1 MTKNDS
7 RRSDG
12 APTHGAD
19 RRGDARRREQGVALM
34 LSILLLVAVSTL
46 ALSTMQTAA
55 SDGQVA
61 GFQNQETIAFY
72 AAEAGIA
79 QARAVIRNMGERS
92 QVPTYPADFPNLANP
107 VELSQSSEFVGGDQ
121 PVYYADPNPPAAEA
135 IGYIGEGT
143 QCTEGCNMTLGGL
156 KYNHTK
162 WQVNVVGESP
172 SGDEKRLEV
181 VATRLLAVGY

>member
-1 MTKNDS
+1 MS
-7 RRSDG
+7 RPSQSIQ
-12 APTHGAD
+12 PKK
-19 RRGDARRREQGVALM
+19 REQGVALM
-34 LSILLLVAVSTL
+34 LSILLLMAVSGL

-55 SDGQVA
+55 SDGTVA

-79 QARAVIRNMGERS
+79 DARAVIRNMGERA
-92 QVPTYPADFPNLANP
+92 QVPNYPAEFPDASNPAHLSAAVEFGGAN
-107 VELSQSSEFVGGDQ
+107 Q
-121 PVYYADPNPPAAEA
+121 PIYYADPNPPAAA
-135 IGYIGEGT
+135 PIMYIGEGE

-162 WQVNVVGESP
+162 WQVNVVGQSP
-172 SGDEKRLEV
+172 SGDQKRLEV

>member
-1 MTKNDS
+1 MQKK
-7 RRSDG
+7 
-12 APTHGAD
+12 D
-19 RRGDARRREQGVALM
+19 RNAIRARREGGIALVIAM
-34 LSILLLVAVSTL
+34 LLLMAVSAL

-79 QARAVIRNMGERS
+79 EARALIRDMGERS
-92 QVPTYPADFPNLANP
+92 QVPNYPADFPDQGNP
-107 VELSQSSEFVGGDQ
+107 TALSEAAQFVGGDQ
-121 PVYYADPNPPAAEA
+121 PIYYADPNPPIAAP
-135 IGYIGEGT
+135 IMYVGEGKP
-143 QCTEGCNMTLGGL
+143 CTEGCNMTLGGL

-172 SGDEKRLEV
+172 SGDQKRLEV

>member
-1 MTKNDS
+1 MRPPHSTPTRNEIATPAG
-7 RRSDG
+7 G
-12 APTHGAD
+12 A
-19 RRGDARRREQGVALM
+19 RKREQGLALV
-34 LSILLLVAVSTL
+34 LSILLLVAVSAL

-79 QARAVIRNMGERS
+79 QARNVVRNMGERT
-92 QVPTYPADFPNLANP
+92 QVPDYPADFPDQGTPQA
-107 VELSQSSEFVGGDQ
+107 LSDSSEFLGGDQ
-121 PVYYADPNPPAAEA
+121 PVFYADPAQPAGAP
-135 IGYIGEGT
+135 IVYVGEGK

-172 SGDEKRLEV
+172 SGDQKRLEV